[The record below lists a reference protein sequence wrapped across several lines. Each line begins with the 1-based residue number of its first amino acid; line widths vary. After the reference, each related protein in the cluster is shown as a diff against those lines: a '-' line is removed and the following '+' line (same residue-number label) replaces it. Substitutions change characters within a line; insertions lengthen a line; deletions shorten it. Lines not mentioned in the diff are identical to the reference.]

1 MKKQIYLTILFDCYE
16 KLLNEKDKECFKYYY
31 FDNLS
36 LGEIAD
42 NLDISRN
49 AVHKRLKKIE
59 DELNFYEDS
68 VGLYRKEQAVLDLI
82 NNEELKDKI
91 RKIFS

>member
-1 MKKQIYLTILFDCYE
+1 MKKQIYLTILFDYYE
-16 KLLNEKDKECFKYYY
+16 KLLNEKDRNCFKYYY

-36 LGEIAD
+36 LAEIAD

-59 DELNFYEDS
+59 DDLNFYEES
-68 VGLYRKEQAVLDLI
+68 VGLYRKEQEVLKLVTDEKI
-82 NNEELKDKI
+82 KDKI
-91 RKIFS
+91 KKIFN